1 MSLCHAEYQ
10 VGASGR
16 YSLISPIGIS
26 VLQSFGLIVLRLCAQ
41 AFHLR
46 TCRTVVVAVA
56 FQQVDRSPDAEAG
69 TQCDNEGLKNGYCAV
84 EKCHKCVPPC
94 TLRPYGLMNSD
105 FPSACAPANGQ
116 TYSQISNPNQ
126 KPGYVKRRQLV
137 APSYSVANSTP
148 MTSSSPERT
157 YLA

>member
-46 TCRTVVVAVA
+46 TCRTIVVAVA
-56 FQQVDRSPDAEAG
+56 LHQIDYAPDTKPG
-69 TQCDNEGLKNGYCAV
+69 SKCYNKGLQNVYCAI
-84 EKCHKCVPPC
+84 EKCHKYI
-94 TLRPYGLMNSD
+94 L
-105 FPSACAPANGQ
+105 SAASAAVRQ
-116 TYSQISNPNQ
+116 AD
-126 KPGYVKRRQLV
+126 KRRSAYAAAQKNRPLVKAAVPALRKFCGGIQL
-137 APSYSVANSTP
+137 
-148 MTSSSPERT
+148 
-157 YLA
+157 